1 MPVKKS
7 ERIITLE
14 EVKKGRYVY
23 CIIECGERI
32 GFGKIGIDDNEVYTI
47 PYKSISAVVHDC
59 SFEPYKGDEERVK
72 SYVLEHQEAIDKV
85 MEKFGTVLPMS
96 FDVIVKGEENVK
108 KWLKKEYEKFKEKL
122 KKFKGKVE
130 VGVQI
135 FWDMKIMA
143 EKITRTSD
151 EIKRLEEEMERK
163 PEGMAYFYK
172 MKIENILKREM
183 EKKAD
188 LLFREFYDKIRKHA
202 EDIRVEKLKKDKEKQ
217 MLMNFSLL
225 IDKGRTEEVGR
236 ELAKIKKMKGFDTR
250 FTGPW
255 PPYSFV

>member
-7 ERIITLE
+7 EKIMTLE

-23 CIIECGERI
+23 CIIECGEKI
-32 GFGKIGIDDNEVYTI
+32 SFGKIGIDDNEVYTI
-47 PYKSISAVVHDC
+47 PYKNISAVVHDC

-72 SYVLEHQEAIDKV
+72 SYVLKHQEVIDKV
-85 MEKFGTVLPMS
+85 MEKFGTALPMS

-122 KKFKGKVE
+122 NKFKGKIE

-143 EKITRTSD
+143 EKITKTSN
-151 EIKRLEEEMERK
+151 EIKRLKEEMESK
-163 PEGMAYFYK
+163 PKDMAYFYK
-172 MKIENILKREM
+172 MKIENVLKREM

-188 LLFREFYDKIRKHA
+188 IIFREFYDKIRKHA
-202 EDIRVEKLKKDKEKQ
+202 EDIRVEKLKEDKEKQ
-217 MLMNFSLL
+217 MLMNLSLL
-225 IDKGRTEEVGR
+225 IDKGRIEEIGR
-236 ELAKIKKMKGFDTR
+236 VLAKIKKMKGFEAR